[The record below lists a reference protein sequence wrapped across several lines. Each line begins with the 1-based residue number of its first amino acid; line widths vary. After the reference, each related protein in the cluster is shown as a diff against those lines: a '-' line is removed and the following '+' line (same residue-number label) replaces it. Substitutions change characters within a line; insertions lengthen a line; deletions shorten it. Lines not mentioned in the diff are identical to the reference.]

1 MSEARPK
8 RAPRESTRRTGAAA
22 SEASPTAPAEIDTG
36 SVPETATPAVAL
48 APPAPAEPI
57 PQPLVTRAHP
67 APGTAAQRATA
78 VAPEP
83 TPDPGAPRAERPAG
97 TAAAPPQ
104 APGDTKPASEDLW
117 ADPWSALTEAQS
129 ALARGFEAVA
139 TEVGGLTRSGIAAT
153 TEAATAMLGAKTLAE
168 AIEINTGYARRGFDA
183 MLGGA
188 AKLSEIGVKAATD
201 ASRPILNRLGES
213 WKSLNGR

>member
-1 MSEARPK
+1 MRLDTAQLLSYYLLCSAQVNRMRGINMSEARPK
-8 RAPRESTRRTGAAA
+8 RAPRESTRRTGTAAT
-22 SEASPTAPAEIDTG
+22 EASPTAPAEIDTG
-36 SVPETATPAVAL
+36 SVPETATAAVAL
-48 APPAPAEPI
+48 ATAAVEPI
-57 PQPLVTRAHP
+57 PEPVVTLAEP
-67 APGTAAQRATA
+67 A
-78 VAPEP
+78 
-83 TPDPGAPRAERPAG
+83 AEAMP
-97 TAAAPPQ
+97 APPQ
-104 APGDTKPASEDLW
+104 APGDTKPAGEDLW

-139 TEVGGLTRSGIAAT
+139 TEVGGLTRSGIAAS

-201 ASRPILNRLGES
+201 ASRPILDRLGES
-213 WKSLNGR
+213 WKSLNGH

>member
-36 SVPETATPAVAL
+36 SAPETATAAVAL
-48 APPAPAEPI
+48 ATAVAAEPI
-57 PQPLVTRAHP
+57 PEPVVTRAE
-67 APGTAAQRATA
+67 RA
-78 VAPEP
+78 
-83 TPDPGAPRAERPAG
+83 AG

-104 APGDTKPASEDLW
+104 APGDTKPAGEDLW

-213 WKSLNGR
+213 WKSLNGH

>member
-8 RAPRESTRRTGAAA
+8 RAPRESARRTGAAA
-22 SEASPTAPAEIDTG
+22 IKASPTAPVEIDTG
-36 SVPETATPAVAL
+36 SAPETATAAVAL
-48 APPAPAEPI
+48 ATAVAAEPI
-57 PQPLVTRAHP
+57 PEPVVTRAE
-67 APGTAAQRATA
+67 R
-78 VAPEP
+78 
-83 TPDPGAPRAERPAG
+83 GAGA
-97 TAAAPPQ
+97 AAAPPQ
-104 APGDTKPASEDLW
+104 APGDTKPAGEDLW

-213 WKSLNGR
+213 WKSLNGH

>member
-1 MSEARPK
+1 MRGINMNEARPK
-8 RAPRESTRRTGAAA
+8 RAPRESTRRTGTAATDV
-22 SEASPTAPAEIDTG
+22 SPSSPAEIDTG
-36 SVPETATPAVAL
+36 SLPETATAAVAL
-48 APPAPAEPI
+48 ATATAAEAIPEPVVTLAEP
-57 PQPLVTRAHP
+57 
-67 APGTAAQRATA
+67 AAEAM
-78 VAPEP
+78 P
-83 TPDPGAPRAERPAG
+83 
-97 TAAAPPQ
+97 APPQ
-104 APGDTKPASEDLW
+104 APGDTKQASEELW

-139 TEVGGLTRSGIAAT
+139 TEVGGLTRSGIAAS

-201 ASRPILNRLGES
+201 ASRPILDRLGES
-213 WKSLNGR
+213 WKSLNGH